1 MQPDDI
7 VKSFRKIQSYLYEL
21 TGIHL
26 ENNSKQTMMKNRL
39 DSLTRNPIFSHAQ
52 SVQDILDIASQN
64 TQARQL
70 FINAFTTN
78 KTDFFREKVH
88 FQDML
93 DRAMPQLFNSHFRI
107 KIYCAA
113 SSTGEEPYSI
123 ATTALYAKEIYR
135 SSSDIEIIA
144 TDIDTKVLQLAKE
157 GIFTFNPK
165 LHLPNWVNME
175 KYFDTIAENPNGTL
189 QIQAKPELKSMLK
202 FQNLNLFD
210 EKYPFGKNDFDII
223 FCRNILIYF
232 KIADQEKILHKL
244 FALLKMGGTFY
255 LGHAEDLLG
264 LKDKVE
270 RLGNK
275 TYIKIKE

>member
-123 ATTALYAKEIYR
+123 AATALYAKEIYR

-144 TDIDTKVLQLAKE
+144 TDIDTKVLQLAKD

-175 KYFDTIAENPNGTL
+175 KYFDTIAQNPNGTL

>member
-64 TQARQL
+64 AQARQL

-123 ATTALYAKEIYR
+123 AATALYAKEIYR

-144 TDIDTKVLQLAKE
+144 TDIDTKVLQLAKD

-175 KYFDTIAENPNGTL
+175 KYFDTIAQNPNGTL

-244 FALLKMGGTFY
+244 FALLKMSGTFY

>member
-123 ATTALYAKEIYR
+123 AATALYAKEIYR

-144 TDIDTKVLQLAKE
+144 TDIDTKVLQLAKD

>member
-39 DSLTRNPIFSHAQ
+39 DSLTRNPIFSHVQ

-123 ATTALYAKEIYR
+123 AATALYAKEIYR

-144 TDIDTKVLQLAKE
+144 TDIDTKVLQLAKD

-175 KYFDTIAENPNGTL
+175 KYFDTIAQNPNGTL

>member
-123 ATTALYAKEIYR
+123 AATALYAKEIYR

-144 TDIDTKVLQLAKE
+144 TDIDTKVLQLAKD

-244 FALLKMGGTFY
+244 FALLKIGGTFY

>member
-64 TQARQL
+64 AQARQL

-123 ATTALYAKEIYR
+123 AATALYAKEIYR

-175 KYFDTIAENPNGTL
+175 KYFDTIAQNPNGTL

-244 FALLKMGGTFY
+244 FAHLKMGGTFY

>member
-64 TQARQL
+64 AQARQL

-123 ATTALYAKEIYR
+123 AATALYAKEIYR

-175 KYFDTIAENPNGTL
+175 KYFDTICENPNGTL

-244 FALLKMGGTFY
+244 FAHLKMGGTFY

>member
-7 VKSFRKIQSYLYEL
+7 VNSFRKIQSYLYEL

-123 ATTALYAKEIYR
+123 AATALYAKEIYR

-144 TDIDTKVLQLAKE
+144 TDIDTKVLQLAKD

>member
-1 MQPDDI
+1 MQLDD
-7 VKSFRKIQSYLYEL
+7 VAKSFKKIQAYLYEL

-39 DSLTRNPIFSHAQ
+39 DSLTRNAVFSEAQ
-52 SVQDILDIASQN
+52 TVQDILDIASQN
-64 TQARQL
+64 AQARQL

-78 KTDFFREKVH
+78 KTDFFRERVH

-93 DRAMPQLFNSHFRI
+93 DRAMPILFQSHFKI

-123 ATTALYAKEIYR
+123 AATALYAKEIYR

-144 TDIDTKVLQLAKE
+144 TDIDTKVLQAAKD
-157 GIFTFNPK
+157 GVFNFNPR
-165 LHLPNWVNME
+165 LHLPNWVNMD
-175 KYFDTIAENPNGTL
+175 KYFDTISQNPNGTL
-189 QIQAKPELKSMLK
+189 QIQAKPELKSILK
-202 FQNLNLFD
+202 FQNLNLFA
-210 EKYPFGKNDFDII
+210 EKYPFNKNDFDII

-232 KIADQEKILHKL
+232 KIEDQEMILKRLFTHLKI
-244 FALLKMGGTFY
+244 GGVFY

-264 LKDKVE
+264 LKDRVE

-275 TYIKIKE
+275 TYIKIRE

>member
-64 TQARQL
+64 SQARQL

-123 ATTALYAKEIYR
+123 AATALYAKEIYR

-144 TDIDTKVLQLAKE
+144 TDIDTKVLQLAKD

-175 KYFDTIAENPNGTL
+175 KYFDTIAQNPNGTL

-210 EKYPFGKNDFDII
+210 EKYPFGKNDFDMI

>member
-123 ATTALYAKEIYR
+123 AATALYAKEIYR

>member
-1 MQPDDI
+1 MQLDD
-7 VKSFRKIQSYLYEL
+7 VAKSFKKIQAYLYEL

-39 DSLTRNPIFSHAQ
+39 DSLTRNAVFGEVQ
-52 SVQDILDIASQN
+52 TVQDILDIASQN
-64 TQARQL
+64 AQARQL

-78 KTDFFREKVH
+78 KTDFFRERVH

-93 DRAMPQLFNSHFRI
+93 DRAMPTLFQSHFKI

-123 ATTALYAKEIYR
+123 AATALYAKEIYR

-144 TDIDTKVLQLAKE
+144 TDIDTKVLQAAKD
-157 GIFTFNPK
+157 GVFNFNPR
-165 LHLPNWVNME
+165 LHLPNWVNMD
-175 KYFDTIAENPNGTL
+175 KYFDTISENPNGTL
-189 QIQAKPELKSMLK
+189 QIRAKPELKSILK
-202 FQNLNLFD
+202 FQNLNLFA
-210 EKYPFGKNDFDII
+210 EKYPFNKNDFDII

-232 KIADQEKILHKL
+232 KIEDQEMILKRLFTHLKI
-244 FALLKMGGTFY
+244 GGVFY

-275 TYIKIKE
+275 TYIKIRE

>member
-64 TQARQL
+64 SQARQL

-93 DRAMPQLFNSHFRI
+93 DRAMPQLFTSHFRI

-123 ATTALYAKEIYR
+123 AATALYAKEIYR

-175 KYFDTIAENPNGTL
+175 KYFDTIDENPNGTL

-210 EKYPFGKNDFDII
+210 EKYPFGKNDFDMI